1 MCRKSLVNRAILIA
15 LLLCVVGALSAVTAS
30 AEGVASGEA
39 YLSEEAALFSSVED
53 DLFAADL
60 DDFFSFDEE
69 ALFGSGD
76 HLLVEMD
83 GTSEGALEEIF
94 LVNRGVDIGG
104 VYRIDLNSAWI
115 WAPDVSGL
123 PGGGGPGG
131 GGPGGGLPGVGGP
144 AAGPSGVEH
153 KISADA
159 AGTLFLDARP
169 NRNFRA
175 FAKIKG
181 EAAWKNDRLVSRIRL
196 HEMFTEFVV
205 GDRAF
210 VRLGKQTIN
219 WGVGY
224 FFSPADIINVGRLD
238 PENPEAER
246 EGPMALRVNVPWG
259 RNNWYA
265 YATVERSRS
274 GHRWVAL
281 APKAEVVLGGSEI
294 GLGMYYRA
302 DRAPRAMGTISTTLG
317 RVSVF
322 GEVVLS
328 KGADKRFVRKT
339 AVTPTTPDGLEVVT
353 DSETLY
359 AHATA
364 GARYTYSDPD
374 GRYTVTG
381 AGQYYFN
388 GEGYDGG
395 FIKENQ
401 LGLVALMLSGQL
413 AAADLQSPG
422 RHYAALSV
430 SSTSAR
436 LKGVSPSAFWLGNLS
451 DGSGM
456 FSVSLRYTGWK
467 HVRPAVSVS
476 RTYGDTSS
484 EYAPGGPVT
493 VLTVG
498 VTVGRDM

>member
-1 MCRKSLVNRAILIA
+1 MVCRKSLVNRAILVT
-15 LLLCVVGALSAVTAS
+15 LLCVVGAWLAAPISVNGAAPGMALLSDDD
-30 AEGVASGEA
+30 
-39 YLSEEAALFSSVED
+39 LFSSEEDGLFLLDLD
-53 DLFAADL
+53 DLFLL
-60 DDFFSFDEE
+60 DEDT
-69 ALFGSGD
+69 LFGSGQD
-76 HLLVEMD
+76 LLVESD
-83 GTSEGALEEIF
+83 GTSEAALEEVF
-94 LVNRGVDIGG
+94 LVNRGVDVGG
-104 VYRIDLNSAWI
+104 VYRMNVNSVWT

-131 GGPGGGLPGVGGP
+131 GGPGVGGP

-181 EAAWKNDRLVSRIRL
+181 DAAWTNDRFASRVKL
-196 HEMFTEFVV
+196 HELFSDFVI

-224 FFSPADIINVGRLD
+224 FFSPADIVNIGRID

-259 RNNWYA
+259 RNNLYA
-265 YATVERSRS
+265 YATVERGSS

-281 APKAEVVLGGSEI
+281 APKVEVVLGGSEI

-302 DRAPRAMGTISTTLG
+302 DRAPRAMGTVSTTVG
-317 RVSVF
+317 RVSLF

-339 AVTPTTPDGLEVVT
+339 TITPTNPDGLEVVT

-359 AHATA
+359 AHATV

-401 LGLVALMLSGQL
+401 LGLVPLMISGQL

-430 SSTSAR
+430 SGTSAR
-436 LKGVSPSAFWLGNLS
+436 LKDVSPSAFWLGNLS

-467 HVRPAVSVS
+467 HFRPGVSIN
-476 RTYGDTSS
+476 RTYGDTGS

-493 VLTVG
+493 ILTVG